1 MTGNG
6 DKFEKQ
12 QNGMIEEVKSLTKSE
27 EDSKLEPLVSDPLLD
42 G

>member
-6 DKFEKQ
+6 EKFEKQ
-12 QNGMIEEVKSLTKSE
+12 NGIIEEVKSITKSE